1 MKRLFVVLLVFAV
14 VAHAGSVW
22 AQDDEA
28 LKTGIDAYLYA
39 YPLVVMDVTRL
50 YVEKT
55 TGVTDNMF
63 FQGRASA
70 DAGSTPDAGVFASA
84 AWLDLSQEPV
94 ILHMPAGRS
103 VQLMDAWANV
113 FSAPSG
119 SDARDF
125 VIVGPSWY
133 GDLPYAMTT
142 IASPSDMAL
151 TVVLSRDGVDNG
163 ALSQDRI
170 TLTPMS
176 SYGKPDGAAV
186 VQGPPVLM
194 SMKPPSEEVA
204 DMDAKTFFT
213 YFVRL
218 LASNPPAAADA
229 DIITDIAFLGIVPG
243 PDFDFDALD
252 PAVKDLLSQSIG
264 PAQAK
269 IQSSVPQMTDEDL
282 TTYLTRARRALTI
295 LAATMPADRLYRSP
309 ETPSQSAETADES
322 EESISLENGIAFK
335 AEGRKGSELGFDIR
349 EDIARGQEFLKD
361 KIAGCLQERDEK
373 RVTFFRKG
381 RKKERLIVKRIVR
394 PNFLL
399 AVEDLKERK
408 IRQVLITSRG
418 YVTEGFHVTR
428 IRNNGVASRFEVTYP
443 ENMAILALRTTVRS
457 GNGLKEVVYTPYSPE
472 IDTKEVRKAGLGYLM
487 GRITL
492 ARSDLAAKRVKL
504 AEFDSGDGTPMEVSL
519 VLSIIEHIDPVRFER
534 YRGNEIALVH
544 EVLTIIGANTTEAYR
559 YSKSSAGARGLFQFI
574 PTTYKMLL
582 ERYRN
587 AGLTRD
593 FVSGSND
600 HVNAAKASL
609 LLFNSDLASLP
620 ERLWSTAR
628 RDERS
633 LGMFIAA
640 AYNCGP
646 KRVEKSARAC
656 KGRWTCR
663 LPEET
668 RVYLDKFNAV
678 WSVRNALDK

>member
-1 MKRLFVVLLVFAV
+1 
-14 VAHAGSVW
+14 
-22 AQDDEA
+22 
-28 LKTGIDAYLYA
+28 
-39 YPLVVMDVTRL
+39 
-50 YVEKT
+50 
-55 TGVTDNMF
+55 
-63 FQGRASA
+63 
-70 DAGSTPDAGVFASA
+70 
-84 AWLDLSQEPV
+84 
-94 ILHMPAGRS
+94 
-103 VQLMDAWANV
+103 
-113 FSAPSG
+113 
-119 SDARDF
+119 
-125 VIVGPSWY
+125 
-133 GDLPYAMTT
+133 MTV
-142 IASPSDMAL
+142 IASPTDMAL
-151 TVVLSRDGVDNG
+151 IIVPSRDAVENS
-163 ALSQDRI
+163 ALSQNRI
-170 TLTPMS
+170 TLTPLS

-194 SMKPPSEEVA
+194 PMKPPSEQMA

-218 LASNPPAAADA
+218 LASNPPATTDA
-229 DIITDIAFLGIVPG
+229 DIITDIASLGIVPG

-252 PAVKDLLSQSIG
+252 PAVKDLLSRSVG
-264 PAQAK
+264 PARAG
-269 IQSSVPQMTDEDL
+269 IQSSVPQVTDEDF

-295 LAATMPADRLYRSP
+295 LAATMPADRLCRSP
-309 ETPSQSAETADES
+309 EAPSQSAEAPDEP
-322 EESISLENGIAFK
+322 EDTISLENGILFTT
-335 AEGRKGSELGFDIR
+335 EGRKGSEPGFDIR

-361 KIAGCLQERDEK
+361 KIAGCSQEREEK

-381 RKKERLIVKRIVR
+381 RKKERLIVRKIVR

-428 IRNNGVASRFEVTYP
+428 IKANGVASRFEVTYP

-457 GNGLKEVVYTPYSPE
+457 GNGLKEVVYTPYSSE
-472 IDTKEVRKAGLGYLM
+472 IDTKEVRKAGLDYLT

-492 ARSDLAAKRVKL
+492 ARSDLAAKKVRL
-504 AEFDSGDGTPMEVSL
+504 AEFDTGDGTPMEVSL

-587 AGLTRD
+587 AGLMRD

-656 KGRWTCR
+656 KGQWTCR

-678 WSVRNALDK
+678 WSVRNALDN